1 VEVRVRV
8 PTQLR
13 DLVAGAAS
21 VEVSVG
27 ATTDQSTTVAAVL
40 DALSVQYPAL
50 ERRIR
55 DEQGRTRLHVN
66 LFVDS
71 DNVRDLTGTA
81 SPLGAGQELSIIPA
95 VSGG

>member
-1 VEVRVRV
+1 MDVRVRV

-13 DLVAGAAS
+13 DLVAGSAS
-21 VEVSVG
+21 VQVSVG
-27 ATTDQSTTVAAVL
+27 ATADEPTTVAAVL
-40 DALSVQYPAL
+40 DALAVQHPAL

-71 DNVRDLTGTA
+71 DNVRDLTGTE
-81 SPLGAGQELSIIPA
+81 SPIRPGQELSIIPA

>member
-1 VEVRVRV
+1 MEICVRV

-13 DLVAGAAS
+13 ELVAGAAS

-27 ATTDQSTTVAAVL
+27 SAADQTATVATVL
-40 DALSVQYPAL
+40 DALAVQYPAL

-55 DEQGRTRLHVN
+55 DEQGNSRPHVN
-66 LFVDS
+66 LFVAS
-71 DNVRDLTGTA
+71 DNVRDRDGPATA
-81 SPLGAGQELSIIPA
+81 IRAGEELSIIPA